1 MRALEGA
8 RYRVIS
14 DNYNNFHPGDIV
26 VALENSIVPYCVHEE
41 KYISKDWSLDDY
53 NPLCAEELEMLDDQP
68 YLKD

>member
-1 MRALEGA
+1 MRIIKDA

-41 KYISKDWSLDDY
+41 NI
-53 NPLCAEELEMLDDQP
+53 
-68 YLKD
+68 YLKIGALTIIIRYVLKNLKC